1 MAHFLQDRS
10 CNDDF
15 VPLIR
20 ITRSTCEPNRL
31 EQASYVPTENTNY
44 NPYPDANIY
53 FKERKNILSWEADP
67 RLEAI
72 DARLEEICARLEKKW
87 NDDEI
92 LDTDDTHDTTR
103 NDTTTRHDEGEQRE
117 LELIMEYANEKQITF
132 ADAVNYLNCCHY
144 CGNTKIQFGWEYCN
158 EWCESYAI
166 DFCYPCFRG
175 KNCKVCTN
183 WFITNYH
190 NDEDYEV
197 NGFTADFDT
206 N

>member
-1 MAHFLQDRS
+1 MSRFLESRS
-10 CNDDF
+10 CNDD
-15 VPLIR
+15 
-20 ITRSTCEPNRL
+20 
-31 EQASYVPTENTNY
+31 YVPFRVTRGAYIEYVMDDKNATY
-44 NPYPDANIY
+44 PYPDANIY
-53 FKERKNILSWEADP
+53 FKEKKNILSWEADP

-72 DARLEEICARLEKKW
+72 DARLEAICAAEEKKW
-87 NDDEI
+87 NGAEDDIIREDFI
-92 LDTDDTHDTTR
+92 
-103 NDTTTRHDEGEQRE
+103 DEGDQRE

-190 NDEDYEV
+190 NGEDYEV
-197 NGFTADFDT
+197 NEVTADFDT